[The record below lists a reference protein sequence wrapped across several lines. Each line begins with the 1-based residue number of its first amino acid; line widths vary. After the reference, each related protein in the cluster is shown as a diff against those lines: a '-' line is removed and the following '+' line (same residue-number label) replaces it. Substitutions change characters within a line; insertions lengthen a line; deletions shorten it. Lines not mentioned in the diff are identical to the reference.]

1 MKFKDIIAEQKIQ
14 EAPMGLLK
22 TVGNKA
28 LSKVSSKAAG
38 KLETGTTANQL
49 YTDFKKYLGKTG
61 QEPSREVVLSFLQS
75 KGLPTAGAE
84 AAIDKAGEPSAV
96 GVAAKAAAGDAVD
109 AVSGAV
115 KKGADKLKQAFAK
128 KPAAQAAAGDQRQ
141 DPGMDNTAISATD
154 QGQRQDPAMDNPAP
168 AAKSGFA
175 QGNYQSANYGSSAG
189 FDKTSMK
196 NVSNPMPTGAV
207 GGVPAGKSNLPQ
219 PTTATTPTATPAGR
233 AQGGG
238 RVKGQLS
245 QSNSAVR
252 RRQQRANRA
261 NTSSALGQFVNT
273 QTGKNPVSMARKESI
288 EYNFDM
294 LMEAL
299 EISQQLHEAPLSRG
313 QIEKAFMAAVQD
325 SAKIG
330 GGQQP
335 AAQQGGGGGQQP
347 AAQQGGGGG
356 QQQGGGGSS
365 DAQQGGGGQQ
375 QGGGGGQ
382 QQGDQK
388 GPGFI
393 AGLMGKGDGKVK
405 GNFNVNQL
413 AQILQVD
420 PKELSAAIVKL
431 KQGQPLSRTH
441 ITTLSNAFVGLYKAD
456 PQSTV
461 QAANMLKKVSAA

>member
-28 LSKVSSKAAG
+28 LSKISSKAAG

-141 DPGMDNTAISATD
+141 DPGMDNTAVAATAP
-154 QGQRQDPAMDNPAP
+154 GQRQDPTMDNPAP

-207 GGVPAGKSNLPQ
+207 GGVPTGQSNLPQ
-219 PTTATTPTATPAGR
+219 PTTATTPAATPAGR
-233 AQGGG
+233 TQGGG
-238 RVKGQLS
+238 KVKGQLS
-245 QSNSAVR
+245 QSTSAVR

-335 AAQQGGGGGQQP
+335 AAQQGGGG
-347 AAQQGGGGG
+347 
-356 QQQGGGGSS
+356 SS

-375 QGGGGGQ
+375 QGGGGSQQGGGGQ
-382 QQGDQK
+382 QPAAQQG
-388 GPGFI
+388 GGGGFI

-413 AQILQVD
+413 AQLLQVD

>member
-22 TVGNKA
+22 TVGHKA
-28 LSKVSSKAAG
+28 LSKVSAKSAG

-49 YTDFKKYLGKTG
+49 YTDFKKYLGQTG
-61 QEPSREVVLSFLQS
+61 EQPERDVVLAFLQS
-75 KGLPTAGAE
+75 KGFPTTGAQ
-84 AAIDKAGEPSAV
+84 AALDAV
-96 GVAAKAAAGDAVD
+96 VKSGAIGTAAKAAAGDAVD

-115 KKGADKLKQAFAK
+115 KTGANKLKQAFAK

-141 DPGMDNTAISATD
+141 DPAMDNTAVSATAP
-154 QGQRQDPAMDNPAP
+154 GQRQDPTMDNPAP

-196 NVSNPMPTGAV
+196 NVSNPMPAGAV
-207 GGVPAGKSNLPQ
+207 GGVPN
-219 PTTATTPTATPAGR
+219 TNTPRATPSPATGMQPAPKPSAGR
-233 AQGGG
+233 TQGGG
-238 RVKGQLS
+238 KKRGEVSMTPG
-245 QSNSAVR
+245 AVR
-252 RRQQRANRA
+252 KRNSRANQP
-261 NTSSALGQFVNT
+261 NTSSAIGQFVNT
-273 QTGKNPVSMARKESI
+273 QAGKNPVRMKSKESV
-288 EYNFDM
+288 EYNYDM
-294 LMEAL
+294 LIEAL
-299 EISQQLHEAPLSRG
+299 SYSIVTEAALSRG
-313 QIEKAFMAAVQD
+313 QIEKAFLAAAQD
-325 SAKIG
+325 AAKIG
-330 GGQQP
+330 GGQ
-335 AAQQGGGGGQQP
+335 
-347 AAQQGGGGG
+347 
-356 QQQGGGGSS
+356 
-365 DAQQGGGGQQ
+365 QQGGGGQQ
-375 QGGGGGQ
+375 QGGDA

-393 AGLMGKGDGKVK
+393 AGLMGQGDGKVK

>member
-1 MKFKDIIAEQKIQ
+1 MKFKDIISEQRIQ

-28 LSKVSSKAAG
+28 LSKVSAKAAG

-49 YTDFKKYLGKTG
+49 YSDFKKYLGKTG

-96 GVAAKAAAGDAVD
+96 GIAAKAAAGDAVD
-109 AVSGAV
+109 AVSGAAKSAVNTV
-115 KKGADKLKQAFAK
+115 KSAAASGANKLKQAFAK
-128 KPAAQAAAGDQRQ
+128 KPAAGQAE
-141 DPGMDNTAISATD
+141 PT
-154 QGQRQDPAMDNPAP
+154 QRQDPAMADPAVSNPN
-168 AAKSGFA
+168 FA
-175 QGNYQSANYGSSAG
+175 QGNYQQGNYSSSAG
-189 FDKTSMK
+189 FDKTTMK
-196 NVSNPMPTGAV
+196 NVSNPMPAGTV
-207 GGVPAGKSNLPQ
+207 GGVPTGKSNLPQ
-219 PTTATTPTATPAGR
+219 PTTATTPATPPVKGR
-233 AQGGG
+233 GG
-238 RVKGQLS
+238 RKAGQLS
-245 QSNSAVR
+245 TTPRAVA
-252 RRQQRANRA
+252 RRQATAVKKAA
-261 NTSSALGQFVNT
+261 NTAGRPNTSNALGQFVNT
-273 QTGKNPVSMARKESI
+273 QTGKNPISMNRKESI

-294 LMEAL
+294 LVEAL
-299 EISQQLHEAPLSRG
+299 EISQLLYEAPLSRG

-325 SAKIG
+325 SVKVGG
-330 GGQQP
+330 GGQQSAAQQGGSSGQQSAAQQGGSSGGSNDGQQGGNDSGQQS
-335 AAQQGGGGGQQP
+335 AAQQGGGG
-347 AAQQGGGGG
+347 
-356 QQQGGGGSS
+356 
-365 DAQQGGGGQQ
+365 
-375 QGGGGGQ
+375 
-382 QQGDQK
+382 
-388 GPGFI
+388 FF

-441 ITTLSNAFVGLYKAD
+441 ITTLSNAFIGLYKAD

>member
-1 MKFKDIIAEQKIQ
+1 
-14 EAPMGLLK
+14 
-22 TVGNKA
+22 
-28 LSKVSSKAAG
+28 
-38 KLETGTTANQL
+38 
-49 YTDFKKYLGKTG
+49 
-61 QEPSREVVLSFLQS
+61 
-75 KGLPTAGAE
+75 
-84 AAIDKAGEPSAV
+84 
-96 GVAAKAAAGDAVD
+96 
-109 AVSGAV
+109 
-115 KKGADKLKQAFAK
+115 
-128 KPAAQAAAGDQRQ
+128 
-141 DPGMDNTAISATD
+141 
-154 QGQRQDPAMDNPAP
+154 MDNPAP

-207 GGVPAGKSNLPQ
+207 GGVPTGKSNLPQ

-233 AQGGG
+233 TQGGG

-335 AAQQGGGGGQQP
+335 AAQQGGGGG
-347 AAQQGGGGG
+347 GG
-356 QQQGGGGSS
+356 QQQGGGSSS

-375 QGGGGGQ
+375 QGSGSSDAQQGGGQ

-413 AQILQVD
+413 AQLLKVD